1 MRTGELFGRPDRN
14 VEGNL
19 LRQKNNPKLFFLVS
33 TVFVVVILRVARPNC
48 SNQIRQAFLAI
59 RLNRKVSA
67 LFLSI
72 KDLIEAHLKDPGRPS
87 PDNTQPRPPPNIKH
101 RVFPEAVDSVPLTKA

>member
-48 SNQIRQAFLAI
+48 SNQIR
-59 RLNRKVSA
+59 
-67 LFLSI
+67 
-72 KDLIEAHLKDPGRPS
+72 
-87 PDNTQPRPPPNIKH
+87 
-101 RVFPEAVDSVPLTKA
+101 